1 MAEDALIGI
10 SAITSGWGS
19 RYEGGAFKKR
29 WFVLLSNDQLRLFPD
44 KMAMRELGHLRLD
57 SQTVYF
63 ISNSRQQFS
72 ALPQKARH

>member
-19 RYEGGAFKKR
+19 RHEGGAFKKR
-29 WFVLLSNDQLRLFPD
+29 WFVILSNGQLRLFLD
-44 KMAMRELGHLRLD
+44 KMAMDELGHLMVD

-63 ISNSRQQFS
+63 ISNSTQQFS
-72 ALPQKARH
+72 ALPQKA